1 MTKTVI
7 FILIQIFLLIYSCY
21 NEVKQR
27 FHSKTLPTWA
37 TFSFHV
43 QVKQEHRS
51 SRTSYDLIKIGICN
65 PTKQICRDVHLFI
78 PQILTVCQF
87 PVRTMDKV
95 PSDWPG
101 AALCFRWQGFGTPH
115 PAFLPLCL
123 QGLLERPHQPGVS
136 YCSISPSQREELM
149 AEPKSSSI
157 VMHLNMIL
165 YEGLMVLRTRLPLP
179 AWQVAEDD
187 SHNK

>member
-7 FILIQIFLLIYSCY
+7 FILIQTFLLIYSCY

-43 QVKQEHRS
+43 QVKQEHHS
-51 SRTSYDLIKIGICN
+51 SQTSCDLIKVGICN
-65 PTKQICRDVHLFI
+65 HTKQICRDVHLFI

-87 PVRTMDKV
+87 PMRTMDKV

-101 AALCFRWQGFGTPH
+101 TASCFRWQGFGTPH
-115 PAFLPLCL
+115 PCLLTSLPSRSTGEAPPTRCL
-123 QGLLERPHQPGVS
+123 ILFHFPIPERGTD
-136 YCSISPSQREELM
+136 
-149 AEPKSSSI
+149 
-157 VMHLNMIL
+157 
-165 YEGLMVLRTRLPLP
+165 GRT
-179 AWQVAEDD
+179 
-187 SHNK
+187 